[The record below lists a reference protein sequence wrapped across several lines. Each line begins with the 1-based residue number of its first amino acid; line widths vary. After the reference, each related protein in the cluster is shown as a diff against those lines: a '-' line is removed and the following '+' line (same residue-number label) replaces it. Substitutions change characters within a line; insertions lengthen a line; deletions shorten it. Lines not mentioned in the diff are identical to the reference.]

1 MRYYN
6 PTVTQAQSTYV
17 PVELPWDAIAKAGA
31 QKQEMQDK
39 LTAELAGITPDVAT
53 LSGDKEDY
61 LKKKA
66 EIDAKVQSIYDIG
79 DLASNK
85 GQVIK
90 AINDV
95 RKEYSPQGLLGS
107 MSANKKSY
115 DDYMEQQIKTRKESG
130 WSEQEIRE
138 YVYDQE
144 NKFRTLN
151 QDRPDKFN
159 QFQGKGVAD
168 YKDDNKWLL
177 ENLKIVAAQQGVTG
191 LQDVGSLNDFTQA
204 FSHGKTEYKKKQ
216 TIINEIAKMA
226 MGDVKLMESLNQSG
240 LFKGQEGWANFI
252 KGKDKNGNTILNENT
267 PFGLALLGAAGA
279 SAYTKT
285 DMDYLQVKD
294 PVAAAVKTKKALEA
308 LEPVPFQHY
317 GQPLKEN
324 KAVESLEITPGI
336 YVSDIFKV
344 DDKGNLEWKPTQ
356 TKEEKGLEEAVVGA
370 WSQTSDIDSQNK
382 AIKAILAKIKGTPFE
397 ETMSKKGFTEAAKE
411 YFTALS
417 SATNKQAFT
426 TQGKNLDMQQLTDD
440 VVLHTKPEETNFLA
454 EDGTW
459 QNFETAAKSRGLN
472 IDNAGYGTLPSLET
486 NSKSGKPSKFIT
498 DMNTVVGAYT
508 MKVIGKD
515 GTEVSIPVK
524 SSLEVNEIFKG
535 TAKLFEAVRS
545 GKTGEIQL
553 DNENVA
559 VNSWVKD
566 ENGKAKLDTKIYSID
581 PNKQAGLE
589 QSVAAR
595 TQQLIELPEIKNL
608 PLKEQKVKIKEQLEA
623 ETPGLNF
630 FTKPDGAT
638 GVKFGTSM
646 VQYSDKQFG
655 SGIEKGYFQK
665 SKAIKEKETPS
676 TAALDYFDTE
686 D

>member
-6 PTVTQAQSTYV
+6 PTVTQAESTYV
-17 PVELPWDAIAKAGA
+17 PIELPWDAIAKAGA
-31 QKQEMQDK
+31 QKQGMQDK
-39 LTAELAGITPDVAT
+39 LTAELAGAAPDVAT
-53 LSGDKEDY
+53 LSGDKKDY
-61 LKKKA
+61 LRKKA
-66 EIDAKVQSIYDIG
+66 EIDAKVKSIYDIG

-90 AINDV
+90 AINDI

-107 MSANKKSY
+107 MEANKKAY

-130 WSEQEIRE
+130 WSEQEIRG

-285 DMDYLQVKD
+285 DIDYLQVKD
-294 PVAAAVKTKKALEA
+294 PAKAAVATKKALEA

-317 GQPLKEN
+317 GQPL
-324 KAVESLEITPGI
+324 
-336 YVSDIFKV
+336 
-344 DDKGNLEWKPTQ
+344 
-356 TKEEKGLEEAVVGA
+356 EA
-370 WSQTSDIDSQNK
+370 NK
-382 AIKAILAKIKGTPFE
+382 AIKDLELVPGTNIGDLYDIDKDGNFSPKPNNPTKDWSGVKEINANLKAGKETASTRAIKATVKKFVGTPFME
-397 ETMSKKGFTEAAKE
+397 ILKKEGYTKAVQKYAEAI
-411 YFTALS
+411 TN
-417 SATNKQAFT
+417 ATNKQAFT

-440 VVLHTKPEETNFLA
+440 VVQHTDPTSTNFLA

-459 QNFETAAKSRGLN
+459 QNFETAAKSRGLD
-472 IDNAGYGTLPSLET
+472 ISNAGYGTLPSSET

-508 MKVIGKD
+508 MKVIGED

-545 GKTGEIQL
+545 GETGEIQL

-566 ENGKAKLDTKIYSID
+566 ENGEAKLDTKIYSID

-608 PLKEQKVKIKEQLEA
+608 PLKEQKIRVKEEIEKEN
-623 ETPGLNF
+623 PGLELY
-630 FTKPDGAT
+630 TKADGKT
-638 GVKFGTSM
+638 GVKYGVSM

-655 SGIEKGYFQK
+655 SAIEKGYFQK

-676 TAALDYFDTE
+676 AAALDYFDTE